1 MCRRRFLEDYK
12 MTRKLPFDC
21 LVGDEPEEVTNP
33 FSGESITIPADAV
46 AVYDVTIGM
55 NWMAEQSGN
64 PKHWDIVRKGL
75 DWFRQ
80 HEPKAY
86 MVLLD

>member
-1 MCRRRFLEDYK
+1 MEDN

-46 AVYDVTIGM
+46 AVYDVTIGY
-55 NWMAEQSGN
+55 NHIAEKSGN

-75 DWFRQ
+75 DWFRK

>member
-1 MCRRRFLEDYK
+1 MEGNT
-12 MTRKLPFDC
+12 MTKRKLPFDC
-21 LVGDEPEEVTNP
+21 IVGTEPETVQNP

-46 AVYDVTIGM
+46 AVYDTVIGM
-55 NWMAEQSGN
+55 VHMAERSGN
-64 PKHWDIVRKGL
+64 PKHWTVVRKGL
-75 DWFRQ
+75 DWFRK

>member
-1 MCRRRFLEDYK
+1 

-21 LVGDEPEEVTNP
+21 EVLDYPETVQNP
-33 FSGESITIPADAV
+33 FSGESIELSPDAV
-46 AVYDVTIGM
+46 AVYEVIMGNLM
-55 NWMAEQSGN
+55 LAEQVSDFKKKEHFN
-64 PKHWDIVRKGL
+64 KTVRKGL
-75 DWFRQ
+75 TWFRQ